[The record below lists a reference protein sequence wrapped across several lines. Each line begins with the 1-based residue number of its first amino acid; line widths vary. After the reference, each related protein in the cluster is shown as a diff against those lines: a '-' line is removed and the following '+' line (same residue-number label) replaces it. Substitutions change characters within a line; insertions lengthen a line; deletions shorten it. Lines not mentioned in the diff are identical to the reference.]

1 MRKLAWAGR
10 TTARSASGYKTM
22 TKKEIISKLEKLGA
36 KFNPK
41 DKKEKLER
49 KLNRLLKK
57 KEKLEA
63 TKTATIDDSGTKQ
76 QYEEVLFYLSGGKKR
91 ILKVEDAPNLN
102 AKRIYLIDGTVE
114 LCTPEDYEKRVITE
128 KRPKK

>member
-1 MRKLAWAGR
+1 LGR
-10 TTARSASGYKTM
+10 AYDCPVSER
-22 TKKEIISKLEKLGA
+22 
-36 KFNPK
+36 
-41 DKKEKLER
+41 KLER

-114 LCTPEDYEKRVITE
+114 LCTPEDYEKRVI
-128 KRPKK
+128 